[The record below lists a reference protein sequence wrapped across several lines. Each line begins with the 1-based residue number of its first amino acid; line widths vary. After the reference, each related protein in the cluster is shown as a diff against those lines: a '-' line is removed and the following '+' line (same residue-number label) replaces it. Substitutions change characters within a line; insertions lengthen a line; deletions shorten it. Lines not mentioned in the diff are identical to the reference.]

1 METMSEQTSTPYH
14 PRWLRPRVST
24 TWWLEKPAY
33 LTFMLREASCMFVGW
48 FIVYLLLLFDALLE
62 GPLAYELFLAWSA
75 TPWVVFLNIVT
86 LVFVVFHAITFF
98 QATPQAMVV
107 RLGRTRVPPQ
117 AVLLGHFAGWAV
129 VSVIVAFVLL
139 GA

>member
-1 METMSEQTSTPYH
+1 MSETEISTPYH

-24 TWWLEKPAY
+24 YWWLEKPAY
-33 LTFMLREASCMFVGW
+33 LTFMLREGSCVFVGW
-48 FIVYLLLLFDALLE
+48 FTVYLLLLLNALLE

-75 TPWVVFLNIVT
+75 TPWVLFLNVVT
-86 LVFVVFHAITFF
+86 LAFVVFHAITFF

-107 RLGRTRVPPQ
+107 RLGRMRVPPQ
-117 AVLLGHFAGWAV
+117 AVLLGHYAGWVV
-129 VSVIVAFVLL
+129 VSAIVAFVLL